1 MITHLSPSTAQSY
14 KKCSKAV
21 YFQKV
26 LGIPNETGYAAT
38 GFGSA
43 MHEAIEKLFRNKMQE
58 TKITLDEFRAKFRD
72 AYAQYSQKTTV
83 WKEDSVEH
91 LLEQGNLACEGFYK
105 YWYDRFEPEAV
116 ERRFVIDRGEGNLP
130 IVTIADLITKDGK
143 IIDWKF
149 GRSSRPGEYILN
161 MATYAKCY
169 LIEYGCLPEEVVI
182 VSCKWSRRKQENG
195 KYKHFFA
202 GYQSTILPVTMD
214 WIKYADSVY
223 ADVENGIK
231 QGVWV
236 TAADGN
242 GLCKECW
249 YRKIG
254 KCNVVLLEG
263 KA

>member
-21 YFQKV
+21 YYQKV

-38 GFGSA
+38 AFGSA
-43 MHEAIEKLFRNKMQE
+43 MHEAIEHLLRNKMKGE
-58 TKITLDEFRAKFRD
+58 KIPLEDFTGVFEK
-72 AYAQYSQKTTV
+72 AYGKHSEKTTV
-83 WKEDSVEH
+83 WKEDSVKH
-91 LLEQGNLACEGFYK
+91 LLEQGMFACEGFYK
-105 YWYDRFEPEAV
+105 YWYDRFSPDAV
-116 ERRFVIDRGEGNLP
+116 EKRFVLERGEDRLP

-149 GRSSRPGEYILN
+149 GRSSKPGEYILN

-169 LIEYGCLPEEVVI
+169 LTEYGCLPDEVVI

-202 GYQSTILPVTMD
+202 GYQSTVLPVTMD

-223 ADVENGIK
+223 DDVENGIK
-231 QGVWV
+231 QGVWL

-242 GLCKECW
+242 GLCKECH

-254 KCNVVLLEG
+254 KCNVVIM
-263 KA
+263 